1 MRISAIVISPE
12 ALLGRTY
19 IQTSETGKGHQHET
33 CTQEMDSMFQSRGK
47 GPNRRYSLVSYN
59 GKDDA
64 EGQYSSSSQTNSHDR
79 QTGWSC
85 F

>member
-12 ALLGRTY
+12 ALLGRAY
-19 IQTSETGKGHQHET
+19 IQTSETGKGQHET
-33 CTQEMDSMFQSRGK
+33 CTQERDSMFHSRGK
-47 GPNRRYSLVSYN
+47 GPNGRYSQVSYN